1 MSFRVWV
8 YLYSCFMY
16 TQWWAP
22 CIFRNMKSLDCCNF
36 QMARGSIVF
45 SCGFFSSSSSP
56 FCFLSSYIFFNFLFC
71 FKEKKNTHTYL
82 QGRRRKKMAFTKL
95 FVTIQKQR
103 PRVKRKR
110 RKKNVRNRLLS
121 RLSFVR
127 GGETLLVCCM
137 CTAVPSSSSGWMY
150 LFSFN
155 PLFKK
160 YLFLFV
166 LFETCPPFNFPAGVF
181 FLTFNIHR
189 WLHSAKK
196 P

>member
-1 MSFRVWV
+1 MV
-8 YLYSCFMY
+8 
-16 TQWWAP
+16 
-22 CIFRNMKSLDCCNF
+22 
-36 QMARGSIVF
+36 RGSIVF

-56 FCFLSSYIFFNFLFC
+56 FCFLSSYFFFQFFIF

-82 QGRRRKKMAFTKL
+82 KGRRRKKMAFTKL

-137 CTAVPSSSSGWMY
+137 CAAVPSSSSVGCIY
-150 LFSFN
+150 SHST
-155 PLFKK
+155 P
-160 YLFLFV
+160 FLKNIYFC
-166 LFETCPPFNFPAGVF
+166 LF
-181 FLTFNIHR
+181 FLRLVRLLTFPREFFFFNI
-189 WLHSAKK
+189 
-196 P
+196 